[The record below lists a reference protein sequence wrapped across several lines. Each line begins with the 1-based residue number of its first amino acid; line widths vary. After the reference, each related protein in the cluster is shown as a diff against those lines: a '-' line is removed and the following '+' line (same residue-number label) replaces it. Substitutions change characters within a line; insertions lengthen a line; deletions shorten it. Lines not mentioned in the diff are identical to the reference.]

1 MSCKFKKTVFDTVF
15 NFRDCLVVLTTSYK
29 TVVII
34 YNYKSTYQHL
44 FDETI
49 KAIYI
54 YIYIYNRIEQCAL
67 PVTTI
72 MALWQLVN
80 LGTRCTVTH
89 CRIALWSHQSAQT
102 ASSERCIMQ
111 IVNVSLRDS
120 PPNPQECST
129 ECIWSVIYN
138 RIEQC
143 ALLYIIESIYMYY
156 KWHRV
161 L

>member
-1 MSCKFKKTVFDTVF
+1 MHTGI
-15 NFRDCLVVLTTSYK
+15 R
-29 TVVII
+29 
-34 YNYKSTYQHL
+34 
-44 FDETI
+44 I
-49 KAIYI
+49 KAVAVEACLISVLWRSGIARRCQGNLGVVQPHQAGSVGRVQSQSAESYI
-54 YIYIYNRIEQCAL
+54 YIYIYNTIYNRKEQCAL

-120 PPNPQECST
+120 PPNP
-129 ECIWSVIYN
+129 
-138 RIEQC
+138 
-143 ALLYIIESIYMYY
+143 
-156 KWHRV
+156 
-161 L
+161 